1 MDWDAR
7 YAEPGYAFGEDA
19 NDFLVEHASLIPK
32 GRVLCL
38 AEGEG
43 RNAVF
48 LAKQGYSVTA
58 VDNSSVGLEKA
69 RQLAHKNNVEIETIQ
84 SDLADFEIEAES
96 WQGIVSIFCHL
107 PPGLRQHVHAGV
119 ITGLAKGGVM
129 LLEAYTPKQIDFATG
144 GPSNPERCMT
154 LNALREELASLDW
167 QRGQEAEREVHEGKY
182 HTGWASV
189 VQVIAMKP

>member
-19 NDFLVEHASLIPK
+19 NDFLVEHASLLPK

-48 LAKQGYSVTA
+48 LAKQGYTVTA
-58 VDNSSVGLEKA
+58 VDASSVGLEKA
-69 RQLAHKNNVEIETIQ
+69 RQLAQKNNVEIETIQ
-84 SDLADFEIEAES
+84 ADLADFEIEAES

-129 LLEAYTPKQIDFATG
+129 LLEAYTPRQIDFATG

-154 LNALREELASLDW
+154 LEHLHEEFSQLEWLH
-167 QRGQEAEREVHEGKY
+167 GVEKEREVIEGKY
-182 HTGWASV
+182 HFGLAAV
-189 VQVIAMKP
+189 VQVVTCKC